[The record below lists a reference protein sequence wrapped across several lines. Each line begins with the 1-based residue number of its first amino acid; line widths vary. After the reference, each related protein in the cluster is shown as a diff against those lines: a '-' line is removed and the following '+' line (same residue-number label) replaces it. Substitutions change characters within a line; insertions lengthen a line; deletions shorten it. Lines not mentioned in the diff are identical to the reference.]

1 MWVSPQAVQRPSSH
15 SSVAL
20 NARLSWFNDHQPPP
34 ELHARARSPGGVA
47 GILPRDGKSLG
58 ANVSGIPEPHAETRS
73 LGGGAGLLPRD
84 GQSLG
89 VNVSGIPE

>member
-1 MWVSPQAVQRPSSH
+1 M
-15 SSVAL
+15 AL
-20 NARLSWFNDHQPPP
+20 NAGLSWFNDHQPPP
-34 ELHARARSPGGVA
+34 ETLAEARDLRGVA
-47 GILPRDGKSLG
+47 GLLPRDGQSLG
-58 ANVSGIPEPHAETRS
+58 ANVSGIPEPHAEARD

>member
-1 MWVSPQAVQRPSSH
+1 M
-15 SSVAL
+15 AL
-20 NARLSWFNDHQPPP
+20 NFGLSWFNDHQPPP
-34 ELHARARSPGGVA
+34 EVHAGARSPSGVA

-58 ANVSGIPEPHAETRS
+58 ANVSGIPETHAEARD
-73 LGGGAGLLPRD
+73 LGGVAGLLPRD

>member
-1 MWVSPQAVQRPSSH
+1 MVFLR
-15 SSVAL
+15 
-20 NARLSWFNDHQPPP
+20 
-34 ELHARARSPGGVA
+34 HAEARSLDGVA

-58 ANVSGIPEPHAETRS
+58 ANVSGVPETHAEARS
-73 LGGGAGLLPRD
+73 LGGVAGLLHRD